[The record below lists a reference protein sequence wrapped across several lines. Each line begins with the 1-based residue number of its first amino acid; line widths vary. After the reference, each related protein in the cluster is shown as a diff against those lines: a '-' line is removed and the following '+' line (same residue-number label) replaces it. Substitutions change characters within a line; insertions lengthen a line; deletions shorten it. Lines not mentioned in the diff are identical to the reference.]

1 MSTLRICRMYDHAK
15 SALNLY
21 RDLAKDNHPLTEDL
35 RKIARSAVTIA
46 GLELNALIS
55 KPGQFIHNIM
65 ELEDD
70 YSLKCCKYTDLD
82 LLKSVYEKLGWA
94 IFIEHEYT
102 LCNLTVL
109 FNIVGTV
116 DPAKDVLKLAEDFG
130 FTEYLSS
137 EIVDLIHKIY

>member
-1 MSTLRICRMYDHAK
+1 MSGLRICRMYDHVK

-35 RKIARSAVTIA
+35 RKITRLAVINA
-46 GLELNALIS
+46 GLELNAAVS
-55 KPGQFIHNIM
+55 KDGWFIYNIL
-65 ELEDD
+65 ELENNDT
-70 YSLKCCKYTDLD
+70 LKCCKYTDMD
-82 LLKSVYEKLGWA
+82 LLKSVYEKLG
-94 IFIEHEYT
+94 FDTFVEHEYT

-130 FTEYLSS
+130 FTEYRSS